1 MRLVIVESPNKCSK
15 IQEIL
20 GPGYKVMA
28 SVGHIRDLPEKQMG
42 ITGPNFVPAYEITK
56 PDVVK
61 RLQDA
66 AARAEC
72 VYLATDPDREGE
84 AIAWHL
90 AQALGL
96 KNPQRITYQSVTKEA
111 IHAALGAPR
120 PIDMH
125 LVQAQE
131 CRRVTDRLVG
141 YKVSP
146 ILNAAFQGGTFLTA
160 GRVQSAALRVLVE
173 REAQI
178 KKFVSVTHYGVEF
191 HFTGQDGQTWRAAW
205 DTKPFLTPTEE
216 YILDKGLAERIA
228 ATVNFRVAT
237 YEEKQSKEGPQPPF
251 TTTTLQKAGEKALGL
266 GVNDIMALAQ
276 KLFEGG
282 HITYMRTDSPALS
295 HEALAG
301 IAEACQRHGFPVV
314 SKARAW
320 KAKEGA
326 QEAHEAIRPT
336 HFENLD
342 AGDTEA
348 EKALYQLIWRRAVA
362 TQVADAVYAGQR
374 IVLAGVGDFA
384 GKELLARA
392 SSRRLVSPGWRA
404 VYNVADADDETQE
417 EANNLPVL
425 KEGADLV
432 AASGSVT
439 TKKTAPPK
447 RYTQSGLVDVMERY
461 GIGRP
466 STYGAT
472 VAKLLSSGYVSLEKK
487 NLVPTPQGVNVV
499 LALTGRFSFVDFD
512 FTKKFEELLDDIAQ
526 GKKTYLELTSA
537 LDTRL
542 QHELKAFTAAVIPAE
557 RLCPDCGHPLKRLY
571 KPGKPGGYD
580 FFACNGCQARYRSVN
595 GKPGDKLPAKKG
607 A

>member
-15 IQEIL
+15 VQEIL
-20 GPGYKVMA
+20 GPEYQVMA
-28 SVGHIRDLPEKQMG
+28 SVGHIRDLPEKNMG
-42 ITGPNFVPAYEITK
+42 ITGPNYTPVYELTK

-61 RLQDA
+61 RLKDA
-66 AARAEC
+66 AARAEV

-96 KNPQRITYQSVTKEA
+96 KNPQRVTYQSITKEA
-111 IHAALGAPR
+111 LQAAFHTPR
-120 PIDMH
+120 AIDMH
-125 LVQAQE
+125 VVQAQE

-141 YKVSP
+141 YQVSP
-146 ILNAAFQGGTFLTA
+146 ILDAAFQGKTFLTA
-160 GRVQSAALRVLVE
+160 GRVQSVALRILVE

-178 KKFVSVTHYGVEF
+178 KKFTSVTHYGVDF
-191 HFTGQDGQTWRAAW
+191 LFPGGPDGKPWRATW
-205 DTKPFLTPTEE
+205 DTKPFLAPTED
-216 YILDKGLAERIA
+216 YILDKGLAEVVA
-228 ATVNFRVAT
+228 NTVKNFRVAT

-295 HEALAG
+295 SEALAG
-301 IAEACQRHGFPVV
+301 IADACKRHGYPSAPKV
-314 SKARAW
+314 RAW

-336 HFENLD
+336 HFETLE

-362 TQVADAVYAGQR
+362 TQVADAVYANQK
-374 IVLAGVGDFA
+374 IILAGAGNFD

-392 SSRRLVSPGWRA
+392 SCRRLVSPGWRA
-404 VYNVADADDETQE
+404 VYNVTDDDSQE
-417 EANNLPVL
+417 ETNNLPVL
-425 KEGADLV
+425 QEGGELV
-432 AASGSVT
+432 ATSGSLT

-447 RYTQSGLVDVMERY
+447 RYTESGLVDVMERY

-472 VAKLLSSGYVSLEKK
+472 VARLLTSGYVSSEKK
-487 NLVPTPQGVNVV
+487 CLIPTAQGVNVV
-499 LALTGRFSFVDFD
+499 LALTGRFSFMDFD
-512 FTKKFEELLDDIAQ
+512 FTKKFEELLDEIAQ
-526 GKKTYLELTSA
+526 GKKTYLELTTA
-537 LDTRL
+537 LDARL
-542 QHELKAFTAAVIPAE
+542 QHELKAFTAAYIRAD
-557 RLCPDCGHPLKRLY
+557 LICPECKKPLKRCY
-571 KPGKPGGYD
+571 KPGKYD
-580 FFACNGCQARYRSVN
+580 FFACNGCQTRYSSIN

>member
-56 PDVVK
+56 PDVVT

-96 KNPQRITYQSVTKEA
+96 KNPQRITSQSVTKEA
-111 IHAALGAPR
+111 IQAALGAPR

-146 ILNAAFQGGTFLTA
+146 LLSAAFQGGTFLTA
-160 GRVQSAALRVLVE
+160 GRVQSAALRILVE

-191 HFTGQDGQTWRAAW
+191 LFAAQDGQTWRAAW
-205 DTKPFLTPTEE
+205 DTKPFLAPTEE

-228 ATVNFRVAT
+228 ATVKNFRVAT

-301 IAEACQRHGFPVV
+301 IAEACQRHGFPTVPKV
-314 SKARAW
+314 RAW

-404 VYNVADADDETQE
+404 VYNVADDEKQE

-472 VAKLLSSGYVSLEKK
+472 VAKLLSSGYVVLEKK

-526 GKKTYLELTSA
+526 GKKTYLELTAA

-557 RLCPDCGHPLKRLY
+557 RLCPDCRHPLKRLY
-571 KPGKPGGYD
+571 KPGKYD
-580 FFACNGCQARYRSVN
+580 FFACNACQARFSSVN

>member
-1 MRLVIVESPNKCSK
+1 MHLVIVESPNKCSK
-15 IQEIL
+15 VQDIL
-20 GPGYKVMA
+20 GPEYKVMA
-28 SVGHIRDLPEKQMG
+28 SVGHIRDLPEKKLG
-42 ITGPNFVPAYEITK
+42 VSGPNFQPTYEITK

-61 RLQDA
+61 RLKEA
-66 AARAEC
+66 AARATS

-90 AQALGL
+90 AQALDL
-96 KNPQRITYQSVTKEA
+96 KNPLRVTYQSITKEA
-111 IHAALGAPR
+111 LQAAFRSPR

-131 CRRVTDRLVG
+131 CRRITDRLVG
-141 YKVSP
+141 YQVSP
-146 ILNAAFQGGTFLTA
+146 VLNAAFQGETFLTA
-160 GRVQSAALRVLVE
+160 GRVQSAALRILVE

-178 KKFVSVTHYGVEF
+178 KKFESVTHYGVEF
-191 HFTGQDGQTWRAAW
+191 LIGQEDGKTWRTAW
-205 DTKPFLTPTEE
+205 DTKPFLAPTEE
-216 YILDKGLAERIA
+216 YILDKGIAERIA
-228 ATVNFRVAT
+228 ATVKNFRVAT

-301 IAEACQRHGFPVV
+301 IAEACQRHGFPPTPKVRV
-314 SKARAW
+314 W
-320 KAKEGA
+320 KAKDGA

-336 HFENLD
+336 HFENMD

-348 EKALYQLIWRRAVA
+348 ERALYQLIWRRAVA
-362 TQVADAVYAGQR
+362 TQVADAVYAGQK
-374 IVLAGVGDFA
+374 ILLTGAYAD
-384 GKELLARA
+384 KELLARA
-392 SSRRLVSPGWRA
+392 SSRRLVSPGWRS
-404 VYNVADADDETQE
+404 VYTVPDEDAQE
-417 EANNLPVL
+417 DTNNLPIL
-425 KEGADLV
+425 KEGMEIV
-432 AASGSVT
+432 ATSATIT
-439 TKKTAPPK
+439 TKKTVPPK
-447 RYTQSGLVDVMERY
+447 RYTESGLVDVMERY

-472 VAKLLSSGYVSLEKK
+472 VAKLLDSGYATLEKK
-487 NLVPTPQGVNVV
+487 NLIPTAKGVNVV

-526 GKKTYLELTSA
+526 GKTTYLKLTSA

-542 QHELKAFTAAVIPAE
+542 QHELKAFTAAVFPSE
-557 RLCPDCGHPLKRLY
+557 RLCPDCQHPLKRLY
-571 KPGKPGGYD
+571 KPGKYD
-580 FFACNGCQARYRSVN
+580 FFACNACQARFESLN
-595 GKPGDKLPAKKG
+595 GKPGKKLPAKKG

>member
-42 ITGPNFVPAYEITK
+42 ITGPNFAPAYEITK

-111 IHAALGAPR
+111 IQAALGAPR

-146 ILNAAFQGGTFLTA
+146 LLSAAFQGGTFLTA
-160 GRVQSAALRVLVE
+160 GRVQSAALRILVE

-191 HFTGQDGQTWRAAW
+191 LFAAQDGQTWRAAW
-205 DTKPFLTPTEE
+205 DTKPFLAPTEE

-228 ATVNFRVAT
+228 ATVKNFRVAT

-251 TTTTLQKAGEKALGL
+251 VTATLQKAGEKALGL
-266 GVNDIMALAQ
+266 GVNDVMALAQ

-295 HEALAG
+295 NEALTG
-301 IAEACQRHGFPVV
+301 IAEACHRHGFPTVPKV
-314 SKARAW
+314 RAW
-320 KAKEGA
+320 KAKDGA

-362 TQVADAVYAGQR
+362 TQVADAVYAGQK

-392 SSRRLVSPGWRA
+392 SSRRLVSPGWRT
-404 VYNVADADDETQE
+404 VYNVADDDTQE

-472 VAKLLSSGYVSLEKK
+472 VAKLLSSGYVVLEKK

-526 GKKTYLELTSA
+526 GKKTYLELTAA

-557 RLCPDCGHPLKRLY
+557 RLCPNCRHPLKRLY
-571 KPGKPGGYD
+571 KPGKYD
-580 FFACNGCQARYRSVN
+580 FFACNACQARFSSVN

>member
-42 ITGPNFVPAYEITK
+42 ITGPNFAPAYEITK

-111 IHAALGAPR
+111 IQAALGAPR

-146 ILNAAFQGGTFLTA
+146 LLSAAFQGGTFLTA
-160 GRVQSAALRVLVE
+160 GRVQSAALRILVE

-191 HFTGQDGQTWRAAW
+191 LFAAQDGQTWRAAW
-205 DTKPFLTPTEE
+205 DTKPFLAPTEE

-228 ATVNFRVAT
+228 ATVKNFRVAT

-251 TTTTLQKAGEKALGL
+251 VTATLQKAGEKALGL
-266 GVNDIMALAQ
+266 GVNDVMALAQ

-301 IAEACQRHGFPVV
+301 IAEACQRHGFPTVPKV
-314 SKARAW
+314 RAW

-404 VYNVADADDETQE
+404 VYNVADDEKQE

-472 VAKLLSSGYVSLEKK
+472 VAKLLSSGYVVLEKK

-526 GKKTYLELTSA
+526 GKKTYLELTAA

-557 RLCPDCGHPLKRLY
+557 RLCPDCGYPLKRLF
-571 KPGKPGGYD
+571 KPGKYD
-580 FFACNGCQARYRSVN
+580 FFACNACQARFSSVT

>member
-1 MRLVIVESPNKCSK
+1 M
-15 IQEIL
+15 
-20 GPGYKVMA
+20 
-28 SVGHIRDLPEKQMG
+28 
-42 ITGPNFVPAYEITK
+42 
-56 PDVVK
+56 
-61 RLQDA
+61 
-66 AARAEC
+66 
-72 VYLATDPDREGE
+72 
-84 AIAWHL
+84 
-90 AQALGL
+90 
-96 KNPQRITYQSVTKEA
+96 TKEA
-111 IHAALGAPR
+111 IQAALGAPR

-146 ILNAAFQGGTFLTA
+146 LLSAAFQGGTFLTA
-160 GRVQSAALRVLVE
+160 GRVQSAALRILVE

-191 HFTGQDGQTWRAAW
+191 LFAAQDGQTWRAAW
-205 DTKPFLTPTEE
+205 DTKPFLAPTEE

-228 ATVNFRVAT
+228 ATVKNFRVAT

-301 IAEACQRHGFPVV
+301 IAEACQRHGFPTVPKV
-314 SKARAW
+314 RAW

-404 VYNVADADDETQE
+404 VYNVADDEKQE

-472 VAKLLSSGYVSLEKK
+472 VAKLLSSGYVVLEKK

-526 GKKTYLELTSA
+526 GKKTYLELTAA

-557 RLCPDCGHPLKRLY
+557 RLCPDCRHPLKRLY
-571 KPGKPGGYD
+571 KPGKYD
-580 FFACNGCQARYRSVN
+580 FFACNACQARFSSVN

>member
-20 GPGYKVMA
+20 GPDYKVMA
-28 SVGHIRDLPEKQMG
+28 SVGHIRDLPEKELG
-42 ITGPNFVPAYEITK
+42 ISGPNYLPSYEITK
-56 PDVVK
+56 PDVIK
-61 RLQDA
+61 RLKGA
-66 AARAEC
+66 AAKAEC

-96 KNPQRITYQSVTKEA
+96 KNAQRVTYQSITKDA
-111 IHAALGAPR
+111 LQAAFRTPR

-141 YKVSP
+141 YQVSP
-146 ILNAAFQGGTFLTA
+146 VLDAAFHGGSYLTA
-160 GRVQSAALRVLVE
+160 GRVQSAALRILVE

-178 KKFVSVTHYGVEF
+178 KKFTSVTHYGVDF
-191 HFTGQDGQTWRAAW
+191 LFPGGADGQPWRAAW
-205 DTKPFLTPTEE
+205 DTTPFRTPTEE
-216 YILDKGLAERIA
+216 YILDKALAERVA
-228 ATVNFRVAT
+228 ATVKIFRVAM

-251 TTTTLQKAGEKALGL
+251 TTTSLQKAGEKALGL

-295 HEALAG
+295 NDALAS
-301 IAEACQRHGFPVV
+301 IAEACKRHAYP
-314 SKARAW
+314 SAPKARTW

-336 HFENLD
+336 HFENIH

-348 EKALYQLIWRRAVA
+348 EKALYRLIWRRAVA
-362 TQVADAVYAGQR
+362 TQVTDAVYAEQK
-374 IVLAGVGDFA
+374 IVLAGSGAVA
-384 GKELLARA
+384 GKEILARA
-392 SSRRLVSPGWRA
+392 SSRRLVSPGWRV
-404 VYNVADADDETQE
+404 VYNAADDDGQDAT
-417 EANNLPVL
+417 NLPRL
-425 KEGADLV
+425 TGEAELV
-432 AASGSVT
+432 AVSAGVT

-447 RYTQSGLVDVMERY
+447 RYTESGLVDVMERY

-472 VAKLLSSGYVSLEKK
+472 VAKLLSSGYVVLEKK

-526 GKKTYLELTSA
+526 GKKTYLELTAA

-557 RLCPDCGHPLKRLY
+557 RLCPDCGHPLKRLF
-571 KPGKPGGYD
+571 KPGKYD
-580 FFACNGCQARYRSVN
+580 FFACNACQARFSSVN
-595 GKPGDKLPAKKG
+595 GKPGDKLPTKKG

>member
-15 IQEIL
+15 VQEIL
-20 GPGYKVMA
+20 GPDYRVMA
-28 SVGHIRDLPEKQMG
+28 SVGHIRDLPEKDMG
-42 ITGPNFVPAYEITK
+42 ITGPNYTPVYELTK

-61 RLQDA
+61 RLKDA
-66 AARAEC
+66 AARAEV

-96 KNPQRITYQSVTKEA
+96 KNPQRVTYQSITKEA
-111 IHAALGAPR
+111 LQAAFSAPR
-120 PIDMH
+120 PIDMQ

-141 YKVSP
+141 YQVSP
-146 ILNAAFQGGTFLTA
+146 VLNAAFHGGTFLTA
-160 GRVQSAALRVLVE
+160 GRVQSAALRILVE

-178 KKFVSVTHYGVEF
+178 KKFVSVTHYGVDF
-191 HFTGQDGQTWRAAW
+191 LFPGLDGKTWRAAW
-205 DTKPFLTPTEE
+205 DTKPFLAPTEE
-216 YILDKGLAERIA
+216 YILDKAIAERIA
-228 ATVNFRVAT
+228 TVKNFRVAL

-251 TTTTLQKAGEKALGL
+251 TTSTLQKAGEKALGL

-295 HEALAG
+295 NEALAG
-301 IAEACQRHGFPVV
+301 IAEACKRHGYPPAP
-314 SKARAW
+314 KTRAW
-320 KAKEGA
+320 KAKDGA

-362 TQVADAVYAGQR
+362 TQVVDAVYAGQK
-374 IVLAGVGDFA
+374 IALAGTGDF

-392 SSRRLVSPGWRA
+392 SSRRMVSPGWRA
-404 VYNVADADDETQE
+404 VYTVADDDSQE
-417 EANNLPVL
+417 ETNSLPVL
-425 KEGADLV
+425 KEGAELV
-432 AASGSVT
+432 AASSNVT

-447 RYTQSGLVDVMERY
+447 RYTESGLVDVMERY

-472 VAKLLSSGYVSLEKK
+472 VAKLISSGYASLEKK
-487 NLVPTPQGVNVV
+487 NLVPTAQGVNVI
-499 LALTGRFSFVDFD
+499 LALTGRFSFVDFE
-512 FTKKFEELLDDIAQ
+512 FTKKFEDLLDEIAQ
-526 GKKTYLELTSA
+526 GKKTYLELTTA
-537 LDTRL
+537 LDARL

-557 RLCPDCGHPLKRLY
+557 RLCPDCHHPLKRLY
-571 KPGKPGGYD
+571 KPGKYD
-580 FFACNGCQARYRSVN
+580 FFACNSCQARFASTN
-595 GKPGDKLPAKKG
+595 GKPGNKLPAKKG

>member
-20 GPGYKVMA
+20 GPGYRVMA
-28 SVGHIRDLPEKQMG
+28 SIGHIRDLPEKTLG
-42 ITGPNFVPAYEITK
+42 VSGPNYTPEYTPTK
-56 PDVVK
+56 PDVIK
-61 RLQDA
+61 RLKDA
-66 AARAEC
+66 AAQAEC

-96 KNPQRITYQSVTKEA
+96 KNPQRVSYQSITKEA
-111 IHAALGAPR
+111 LQKAFSAPR
-120 PIDMH
+120 PLDMN

-131 CRRVTDRLVG
+131 CRRITDRLVG
-141 YKVSP
+141 YQVSP
-146 ILNAAFQGGTFLTA
+146 VLNAALQSGTFSAT
-160 GRVQSAALRVLVE
+160 GRVQFAALRILVE

-178 KKFVSVTHYGVEF
+178 KKFTSVTHYGVDF
-191 HFTGQDGQTWRAAW
+191 LFSGGPDGNPWRATW
-205 DTKPFLTPTEE
+205 DTKPFLAPTEE
-216 YILDKGLAERIA
+216 YILDKTLAERIA
-228 ATVNFRVAT
+228 MVKNFRVAA
-237 YEEKQSKEGPQPPF
+237 YEEQQSKEGPQPPF

-301 IAEACQRHGFPVV
+301 IAEACQRHGFPAVP
-314 SKARAW
+314 KARAW

-336 HFENLD
+336 HFDNLD

-362 TQVADAVYAGQR
+362 TQVADAVYAGQK
-374 IVLAGVGDFA
+374 IVLVGAGEGA
-384 GKELLARA
+384 GRELLARA

-404 VYNVADADDETQE
+404 VYNVADDETQG
-417 EANNLPVL
+417 EANSLPIL
-425 KEGADLV
+425 TKGAELV

-439 TKKTAPPK
+439 TKKTTPPK
-447 RYTQSGLVDVMERY
+447 RYTESGLVDVMERY
-461 GIGRP
+461 GVGRP

-472 VAKLLSSGYVSLEKK
+472 VAKLLKSDYATLEKK
-487 NLVPTPQGVNVV
+487 NLVPTALGVNVV
-499 LALTGRFSFVDFD
+499 LALNGRFSFADFD

-542 QHELKAFTAAVIPAE
+542 QHELKAFTAAVIPAAL
-557 RLCPDCGHPLKRLY
+557 LCPDCQKPLKRLF
-571 KPGKPGGYD
+571 KPGKYD
-580 FFACNGCQARYRSVN
+580 FFACNSCQGRFSSQN
-595 GKPGDKLPAKKG
+595 GKPGKKLPAKKG